1 MTITEGILS
10 SKPIGPATLMA
21 NVALVLINDG
31 WKSINTTHP
40 LPKADLY
47 LDCRPLPNPF
57 HDAATRPFS
66 GDDSKVQDWMLERAQ
81 PFLKSF
87 YQQIV
92 DGLERIPD
100 RRAQD
105 EHPFEKPYTVCL
117 LCAHGI
123 HRSRAMKHIL
133 GAKLKAGGWTVEVK

>member
-1 MTITEGILS
+1 MKQLIIPEVG
-10 SKPIGPATLMA
+10 LMGKV
-21 NVALVLINDG
+21 NLVLINDG
-31 WKSINTTHP
+31 WKSISESHP

-57 HDAATRPFS
+57 HDAAVRIYT
-66 GDDSKVQDWMLERAQ
+66 GDAPKTQAWMLERAQ

-87 YQQIV
+87 YQQVV
-92 DGLERIPD
+92 DGLEMIPG

-105 EHPFEKPYTVCL
+105 DKPFGKPYTVCL

>member
-1 MTITEGILS
+1 MFTLS
-10 SKPIGPATLMA
+10 TLVEKDLMSKSKLI
-21 NVALVLINDG
+21 LINDG
-31 WKSINTTHP
+31 WKSISAQHP

-57 HDAATRPFS
+57 HDKMVGGLS
-66 GDDSKVQDWMLERAQ
+66 GDSPATQDWMLQRAQ

-87 YQQIV
+87 YQQVV
-92 DGLERIPD
+92 DGLIRIPS
-100 RRAQD
+100 RRQGD
-105 EHPFEKPYTVCL
+105 GDPFSKPYTICL

-133 GAKLKAGGWTVEVK
+133 GAKLKAGGWIVEVK